1 MKVPVEWLQ
10 QYISFTKDSKELAR
24 AFTMV
29 GLLLDKPVT
38 KYESDG
44 YKTDIL
50 DLEHRMDRSD
60 WLSIMG
66 CARDIAAYFDTEVKY
81 PKMLKENFAQVSS
94 ADKIEIKVD
103 CPDLVN
109 RFNTIVVKNVKVQKS
124 PDWLKNRLE
133 SYGIPSINNIVD
145 ITNYI
150 MVELGQPMHA
160 QDISKMRAKEIVI
173 RRAKEG
179 EKLTT
184 FLGETMQLDENMF
197 VLTQAGVPTVIGGI
211 VGGEETGVDFNTR
224 DIVLDAGN
232 YDQVNIRQTSRR
244 LKIQNETVLRY
255 DKLLNP
261 HLTQTAIERA
271 AQLIQELA
279 GGEIYANEDYISPN
293 ANLEL
298 KTMTLTKARLDLL
311 SGQDFDFSLAE
322 NILKNLEYQVVE
334 QTPTELVLQVPYFR
348 TDVDVEDDIVADVL
362 RINGYDKIS
371 PQQLTGV
378 IPQEITPNILK
389 LEDKFRQS
397 AVKAGL
403 NEYITSPFVEK
414 DSTQAQ
420 IELVNT
426 VNQGM
431 NALRTT
437 IDQTLRTNLQTY
449 THNNIEITGIFEI
462 GTVFGKVANK
472 FTETRHFQVIV
483 YPAQSALET
492 SNKTKQV
499 LSTIMKDLGYKHSV
513 IKKGS
518 DYEIMLEKT
527 KIGKITHDS
536 FYIDLELL
544 IGKKAQNIKIKEK
557 VPNYKTRDITV
568 SARSE
573 RIGEALYYLNNSYPN
588 LLKIEVNSEYFN
600 KATQTKTIGVRLYFD
615 EAVLDAEKIK
625 NDILIKL
632 IEEFEVAS

>member
-10 QYISFTKDSKELAR
+10 QYISFKKDSIELAK

-29 GLLLDKPVT
+29 GLLLDKPIIQYKES
-38 KYESDG
+38 KYE
-44 YKTDIL
+44 TDVL

-66 CARDIAAYFDTEVKY
+66 CARDIAAYFDTELKY
-81 PKMLKENFAQVSS
+81 PQMLKEDFTHVPEK
-94 ADKIEIKVD
+94 DKIDIKVD

-109 RFNTIVVKNVKVQKS
+109 RFNTIVVKNVKVKES

-133 SYGIPSINNIVD
+133 SYGIPSINNVVD
-145 ITNYI
+145 ITNYV

-160 QDISKMRAKEIVI
+160 QDISKMRAKEIHI
-173 RRAKEG
+173 RRANKG
-179 EKLTT
+179 EKITT
-184 FLGETMQLDENMF
+184 FLGETMKLDEEMF

-211 VGGEETGVDFNTR
+211 VGGEETGVDFNTK

-232 YDQVNIRQTSRR
+232 YSQVNVRQTSRK

-271 AQLIQELA
+271 AYLIKELA
-279 GGEIYANEDYISPN
+279 GGEIYSNHDYISPN
-293 ANLEL
+293 AKLEL
-298 KTMTLTKARLDLL
+298 KTMTLTKARLNLL
-311 SGQDFDFSLAE
+311 SGEDFDFSLAE
-322 NILKNLEYQVVE
+322 NILKNLEYQIVE
-334 QTPTELVLQVPYFR
+334 QTPTELVVQVPYFR

-362 RINGYDKIS
+362 RINGYDKIA

-378 IPQEITPNILK
+378 IPQEITPKIMK
-389 LEDKFRQS
+389 LEDKFRDS

-414 DSTQAQ
+414 SAIADQ

-437 IDQTLRTNLQTY
+437 IEQTLRINLQTY
-449 THNNIEITGIFEI
+449 THNNIEIKGIFEI
-462 GTVFGKVANK
+462 GTVFNK
-472 FTETRHFQVIV
+472 NGAKFVETRHFQAIM
-483 YPAQSALET
+483 YPAKTAVET
-492 SNKTKQV
+492 ADKSKQV
-499 LSTIMKDLGYKHSV
+499 LSTVMRDLGYKYSV
-513 IKKGS
+513 VKKGNE
-518 DYEIMLEKT
+518 YEIIVEKA

-536 FYIDLELL
+536 FYLDLAKLMDQ
-544 IGKKAQNIKIKEK
+544 KPQNLKIKEK
-557 VPNYKTRDITV
+557 VPNYKTRDITI
-568 SARSE
+568 SAHSE
-573 RIGEALYYLNNSYPN
+573 RIGEALYMLKNEYPN
-588 LLKIEVNSEYFN
+588 LLKIEVNSVYFN
-600 KATQTKTIGVRLYFD
+600 KANQTKTIGVSLYFA
-615 EAVLDAEKIK
+615 ESVLDAEKAK
-625 NDILIKL
+625 NDILFKL
-632 IEEFEVAS
+632 NEEFEVAL